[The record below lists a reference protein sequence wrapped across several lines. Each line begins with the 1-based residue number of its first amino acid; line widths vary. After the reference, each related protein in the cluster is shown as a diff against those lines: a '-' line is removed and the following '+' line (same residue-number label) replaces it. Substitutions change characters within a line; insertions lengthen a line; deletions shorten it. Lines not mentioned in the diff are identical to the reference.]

1 MTIQYKINAR
11 ISVDEFIDL
20 LKRSTLSDR
29 RPIEDTA
36 CMQGMIDNSN
46 LCVTAWQDNQLVGI
60 ARCMTDFHYAC
71 YLSDLAVDTAF
82 QKHGIGKT
90 LQVKVQEQL
99 KEKCKLILIAAPA
112 ANDYYQHI
120 GFTNNERCWVLE
132 RHQTIN

>member
-1 MTIQYKINAR
+1 MTIRYEINTA
-11 ISVDEFIDL
+11 ISVDEFVDL
-20 LKRSTLSDR
+20 LTRSTLSER
-29 RPIEDTA
+29 RPIHDKA
-36 CMQGMIDNSN
+36 CMKGMIENTN
-46 LCVTAWQDNQLVGI
+46 LCISAWEDETLIGI

-71 YLSDLAVDTAF
+71 YLSDLAVDQQY

-90 LQVKVQEQL
+90 LQMQVQSQL
-99 KEKCKLILIAAPA
+99 NDKCKMILIAAPT